1 MNSCLKLSL
10 LTRGLRLSFLLAPML
25 SVTHVAYLWSV
36 ENNLLLGSSGQ
47 SLQSQ
52 SAETQDR
59 QEVTTL
65 EPGKRIERE
74 LSGGQIHGYQVRLI
88 QGRHVIIDLEQREID
103 VGVEV
108 VGPDKRLIA
117 DFDDEIT
124 NQGKEEIEM
133 VAETTG
139 TYTLFVKAKLKNAP
153 AGTYEIHF
161 KGVRSATNDDR
172 SLQESRRLFGQ
183 FVRLQQVRKSDEASS
198 LVERALARVQ
208 SVSQPGKVYVAQ
220 LIMGLGDTY
229 HNKIDDVKAKPFY
242 ERSLAILE
250 KELGLEHPLTALV
263 TGRLGMVL
271 LNLDQMVPADQLL
284 NRALEISEKTLGP
297 EHPQVALCLTYVG
310 KLLDKRSDKRAEQLY
325 LRALAIGEKAL
336 GKETL
341 FLSAVLIDL
350 GVFHLGERDYDRA
363 EPFVQR
369 SLAIKEKLLGLDHL
383 DLANVLQNL
392 GIIAREKKDYLKAE
406 KYYSRAISIRE
417 KALGMDHQD
426 VAMGLNN
433 MANLYRAQ
441 GDYQKSLNMHLRS
454 LSILEKTAGP
464 LQWYTVLALGNI
476 AKNYAAMGDLANA
489 LKFQSRV
496 EAAIETHIALNFV
509 VGSERQKLIF
519 LNGVSGRTDRTMSF
533 NMQLMP
539 GDPDASGLAAL
550 VLLQRKG
557 RVLDTM
563 TGTLV
568 DLRERSDA
576 HSKSLLDQLNETT
589 ARLGRLVLNDPKN
602 SLPQER
608 QEAKNLEEERENLE
622 ALIGRRSAEFRARS
636 QTVTLA
642 AVQTA
647 IPNNA
652 ALVEFATY
660 RPFDPKAESNREA
673 YGQTRYVVYV
683 MRRQG
688 TPRGKDLGEAKA
700 IDADVNALRQALRD
714 PLRRDVRE
722 LARSLDEKVM
732 RPIRALVGDATQLL
746 VSPDGELNLIPFEAL
761 VDEQSRY
768 LMQRYTFTYLTSG
781 RDLLRMNVSRGS
793 KSRPTVVA
801 NPWFGEPASEQL
813 ASSDVKPE
821 LHSRLR
827 RSVTTASSLSEIY
840 FAPLNATEDE
850 GRTIQFLYPDT
861 TLLTGHHA
869 TESSLKALVAP
880 RMLHLAT
887 HGFFL
892 EDSGNEGLA
901 KPQASSGGGNANPK
915 IENPLLRSGLA
926 LAGANVRGSGSKDD
940 GILTALE
947 ASGLNLWG
955 TKLVVLSA
963 CDTGLGEVRNGEG
976 VYGLRRAFVLA
987 GTESLVMSLWPI
999 SDYSTRK
1006 LMVDY
1011 YKNLK
1016 LGMGRGE
1023 ALRRVQLNLLQRNR
1037 DLHPF
1042 YWANFIQSGEWA
1054 NLDGKR

>member
-10 LTRGLRLSFLLAPML
+10 LIRGLRLSFLLAPLL
-25 SVTHVAYLWSV
+25 SATHVAYPQSV
-36 ENNLLLGSSGQ
+36 ENNVRLGSPGQ
-47 SLQSQ
+47 SSQSQ

-74 LSGGQIHGYQVRLI
+74 LSGGQIHAYQLRLI
-88 QGRHVIIDLEQREID
+88 QGRHTAIDLEQRGID

-108 VGPDKRLIA
+108 VGPDERLIA
-117 DFDDEIT
+117 DFDYEIRH
-124 NQGKEEIEM
+124 QGREEIEV
-133 VAETTG
+133 VAETAG
-139 TYTLFVKAKLKNAP
+139 TYTLFVKAKLKNAS
-153 AGTYEIHF
+153 AGRYEIHF
-161 KGVRSATNDDR
+161 TGVRSATNDDR
-172 SLQESRRLFGQ
+172 LLHESRRLYAQ
-183 FVRLQQVRKSDEASS
+183 FVRLQQVRKSDEARS
-198 LVERALARVQ
+198 LVERALAMVQ
-208 SVSQPGKVYVAQ
+208 SVSQPSKVYVAQ

-229 HNKIDDVKAKPFY
+229 HNKIDDSKAKPFY

-250 KELGLEHPLTALV
+250 KELGFEHPLTALV

-271 LNLDQMVPADQLL
+271 FNLEQMVPSDQLL

-297 EHPQVALCLTYVG
+297 EHPQVALCLINVG
-310 KLLDKRSDKRAEQLY
+310 QLLDKRSDKRAEQLY

-336 GKETL
+336 GKEAL

-363 EPFVQR
+363 EPFLQR
-369 SLAIKEKLLGLDHL
+369 SLAIKEKLLGPDHL

-417 KALGMDHQD
+417 KAFGMDHQD

-489 LKFQSRV
+489 LEFQSRV

-519 LNGVSGRTDRTMSF
+519 LNGVSGRTDRTISF
-533 NMQLMP
+533 NMQLMS

-589 ARLGRLVLNDPKN
+589 ERLGRLVLNDPKN
-602 SLPQER
+602 LPQER
-608 QEAKNLEEERENLE
+608 QEARNLEEERESLE
-622 ALIGRRSAEFRARS
+622 SQIGRRNAEFRARS

-673 YGQTRYVVYV
+673 YGQRRYVVYV
-683 MRRQG
+683 VRRQG

-700 IDADVNALRQALRD
+700 IDADVAALRQALRD

-732 RPIRALVGDATQLL
+732 RPVRALLGDATQLL

-761 VDEQSRY
+761 VDEQNRY

-793 KSRPTVVA
+793 KSRPMVVA
-801 NPWFGEPASEQL
+801 NPWFGEPAAEQI
-813 ASSDVKPE
+813 ASSEMKPAVRVNR
-821 LHSRLR
+821 H
-827 RSVTTASSLSEIY
+827 RSVTSARSLSQVY
-840 FAPLNATEDE
+840 FAPLSATEVE

-892 EDSGNEGLA
+892 EESGNEGLA
-901 KPQASSGGGNANPK
+901 KPQPSSGENANPR

-926 LAGANVRGSGSKDD
+926 LAGANVLGSGNKDD

-1023 ALRRVQLNLLQRNR
+1023 ALRRVQLKLLQRNK